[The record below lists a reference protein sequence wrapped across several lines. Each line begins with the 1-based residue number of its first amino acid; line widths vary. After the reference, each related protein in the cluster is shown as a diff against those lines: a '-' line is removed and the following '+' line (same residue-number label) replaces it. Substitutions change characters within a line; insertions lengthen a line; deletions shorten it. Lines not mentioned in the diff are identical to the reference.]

1 MDNPRTGDH
10 ATGLELQ
17 IEELVVRRER
27 ARRQGWM
34 DQVDDLE
41 RQITALYL
49 ELAETTAEAEQQTFR
64 PVVIRGVEKASDLV
78 EPPRSA

>member
-1 MDNPRTGDH
+1 MNDPRSDDH

-34 DQVDDLE
+34 EKVDDLE
-41 RQITALYL
+41 REIAALYL
-49 ELAETTAEAEQQTFR
+49 ELAETTAEAAHLTFR
-64 PVVIRGVEKASDLV
+64 PVVIRGAEKAGDLI